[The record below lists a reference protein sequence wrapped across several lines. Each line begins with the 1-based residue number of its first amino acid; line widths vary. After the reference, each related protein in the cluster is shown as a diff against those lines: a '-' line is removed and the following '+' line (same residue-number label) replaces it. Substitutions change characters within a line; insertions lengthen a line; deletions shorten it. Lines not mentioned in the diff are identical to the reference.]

1 MKGTIIFIIVIILF
15 GYLFYSSSVLYSE
28 NNNNSNVAD
37 KSLNFQDKLSV
48 TNYDKQD
55 KQEKKRTVVQPI
67 LQKQKNIKYNRMNN
81 QKVVYNNTK
90 NNTSSRNTYKTS
102 SYNKSDVSLEEIK
115 RREKEIFNNL
125 KVQQANQR
133 RVYQA
138 QRYTRNNQNYQ
149 RKQNNYMLGDIPIDK
164 PPTYEQMQ
172 KGSQTQREYYIDENL
187 KKGDRVI
194 PVNPL
199 SSFSYKSKQEVF
211 DERKKYV
218 STSLFAYPGYEPSD
232 EVFGEIED
240 GKPWISIS
248 FGKKNGMSD
257 VEGLSEES
265 RFINNPSVLVAA
277 DYNGVIRS
285 GDEIERYNYRNTM
298 PSSIKYIQSENL
310 IEVVYPTMHLKGRY
324 RLDGMNARD
333 FGYKYA
339 RLDNNKS
346 KNVYMQDF
354 NSIATDIVEFKDF
367 IHTGGSCGVPGGCNN
382 GSPLQPMLIFKYPDQ
397 TWEVVLYIKLW
408 REKPSSYDEPADINE
423 KIIILPKYKN
433 N

>member
-1 MKGTIIFIIVIILF
+1 MKGKIIFILAIAAFCYIY
-15 GYLFYSSSVLYSE
+15 YLGSTFQNNDSESSRTTDSGLKFE
-28 NNNNSNVAD
+28 NNLSMAD
-37 KSLNFQDKLSV
+37 YNKKERGLNKNQKPLIRQTQSLKNQ
-48 TNYDKQD
+48 Q
-55 KQEKKRTVVQPI
+55 QRTTPRYQ
-67 LQKQKNIKYNRMNN
+67 NN
-81 QKVVYNNTK
+81 QAK
-90 NNTSSRNTYKTS
+90 NTYTYNQNRNYKSQS
-102 SYNKSDVSLEEIK
+102 SISPEEIK
-115 RREKEIFNNL
+115 RREQAIFDNL
-125 KVQQANQR
+125 KQQQR
-133 RVYQA
+133 QA
-138 QRYTRNNQNYQ
+138 KYRRSSQNYTNRYANNQN
-149 RKQNNYMLGDIPIDK
+149 NYIHGNIPIDK

-172 KGSQTQREYYIDENL
+172 KGAQKQREYYIDENL

-218 STSLFAYPGYEPSD
+218 STSLFAYPGYEPS
-232 EVFGEIED
+232 EKVFGQIED

-248 FGKKNGMSD
+248 FEEKNGMSD

-277 DYNGVIRS
+277 DYNGVIQS
-285 GDEIERYNYRNTM
+285 GDEIGRYNYRNTM

-310 IEVVYPTMHLKGRY
+310 IEVVYPTMHLKGSY

-354 NSIATDIVEFKDF
+354 NSIATDIVEFRDF
-367 IHTGGSCGVPGGCNN
+367 IHTGGSCRVPGGCNN
-382 GSPLQPMLIFKYPDQ
+382 GSPHQPMLVFKYPDQ
-397 TWEVVLYIKLW
+397 SWEVVLYIKLW

-423 KIIILPKYKN
+423 RIIILPKYST
-433 N
+433 